1 MNEQISKNYLSI
13 GQSIGLLAIT
23 LAVTIFLSP
32 IMFLKGII
40 GAEATT
46 FLFYLVTMGLSFW
59 ILFSIWK
66 NKSDDYSFSY
76 KVPKGIIIPVILLG
90 TLCIQLSLTIPLSS
104 LIPMSDEFA
113 ELFKQSLGNPRNIF
127 TFTTIVVLA
136 PVLEELIFRGIIL
149 KGLLKRYSPATA
161 IAASSV
167 LFGVVHLNPWQFIS
181 ALILGIFIG
190 WVYYRTRSISL
201 AIIIHAF
208 NNFTATLPEIIGI
221 DESKYDHTHLRELIM
236 TDIKYTLIIGGAAV
250 VAAACIYV
258 LNKRLKQVPT
268 PTAARVEGNKA
279 NF

>member
-32 IMFLKGII
+32 IMFLKGLV
-40 GAEATT
+40 GTEATT
-46 FLFYLVTMGLSFW
+46 FLFYLITMGLSFW
-59 ILFSIWK
+59 ILFSIWR
-66 NKSDDYSFSY
+66 NKSDDYTFNY
-76 KVPKGIIIPVILLG
+76 KVPKGMIIPIILLG
-90 TLCIQLSLTIPLSS
+90 TLGIQLSLTIPLSS

-113 ELFKQSLGNPRNIF
+113 EFFKQSLGNPRNIF

-136 PVLEELIFRGIIL
+136 PVLEELIFRGIML

-161 IAASSV
+161 IVVSSV

-190 WVYYRTRSISL
+190 WIYYRTRSISL

-208 NNFTATLPEIIGI
+208 NNFTATIPEIIGI
-221 DESKYDHTHLRELIM
+221 DESKYDDIHLRELIM
-236 TDIKYTLIIGGAAV
+236 TDIRYILIIAGAAV
-250 VAAACIYV
+250 AAASCIYI
-258 LNKRLKQVPT
+258 LNKRLEKAPSPT
-268 PTAARVEGNKA
+268 VASIEENKA